1 MAHST
6 VSAGLAAGLL
16 AYAQSRG
23 ADAADLLGKADL
35 VDTEL
40 TDPDARVSLRQ
51 YLALMHHAQIAT
63 KDPAFALHWGEDVG
77 MADISILGLIMNAAP
92 TMGAAFQQLQRYG
105 RLAMEINDPA
115 GSPHFELYQQDDRLF
130 MVYEGTTVQNVPE
143 LVENAFVRLTC
154 GPRQFLTA
162 PHILSVYFTHATP
175 SYQHEYERIFE
186 CPVHFNAKWNAME
199 LHPEVASWTVAQS
212 PEYMSKLLEE
222 KAEQLLSNMSAQQ
235 SVRGQVEQALL
246 PLLHLGNP
254 GADQVAAQLGMS
266 RQTLFRH
273 LKNEGTTYRQ
283 VLEDLRHI
291 SAIAHLKSQTSSV
304 GEIAYLLG
312 FSDLAAFSRAFK
324 RWTGQSPRDFRQN
337 L

>member
-1 MAHST
+1 
-6 VSAGLAAGLL
+6 LAAGLL

-23 ADAADLLGKADL
+23 ADATDLLGKADL
-35 VDTEL
+35 VDKEL

-63 KDPAFALHWGEDVG
+63 KDTAFALHWGEDVG
-77 MADISILGLIMNAAP
+77 MADISIVGLIMNAAP

-115 GSPHFELYQQDDRLF
+115 GSPHFELYQQDGGLF

-162 PHILSVYFTHATP
+162 PHILSVYFTHAAP
-175 SYQHEYERIFE
+175 SYQHEYERIFQ

-212 PEYMSKLLEE
+212 PDYMSKLLEE
-222 KAEQLLSNMSAQQ
+222 KAEQLLSKMSAQQ

-254 GADQVAAQLGMS
+254 GADQVAAQLGIS
-266 RQTLFRH
+266 RQTLFRY

-283 VLEDLRHI
+283 VLEDLRHT
-291 SAIAHLKSQTSSV
+291 SAISHLKSQTLSV

>member
-1 MAHST
+1 LAHST
-6 VSAGLAAGLL
+6 VSAGLAAALL
-16 AYAQSRG
+16 AYAKSRG
-23 ADAADLLGKADL
+23 ADAADLRAKADL

-40 TDPDARVSLRQ
+40 TDPDGRVSLRQ

-63 KDPAFALHWGEDVG
+63 IDPAFALHWGEDVG

-115 GSPHFELYQQDDRLF
+115 GSPHFELHQQGNRLF

-162 PHILSVYFTHATP
+162 QHILSVDFTHAAP
-175 SYQHEYERIFE
+175 SYQHEYERIFQ

-222 KAEQLLSNMSAQQ
+222 KAEQLLLNMSAQQ
-235 SVRGQVEQALL
+235 SVRGQIEQALL

-283 VLEDLRHI
+283 VLEDLRHT
-291 SAIAHLKSQTSSV
+291 SAISHLKSQTLSV